1 MNKYASL
8 RRRFFNALTTTLMTG
23 LSLLLLVY
31 VGFGEAQQ
39 TYRQFTVEKLFS
51 QGRVIQNAMETF
63 LRPGL
68 PIRQYVG
75 FATRAEPILSSDP
88 TIASIAVYD
97 ATGQL
102 VFSGGEQVPLIHSE
116 SGDGEHTHDLRV
128 NGDHLQVVL
137 PLKSRFETVGS
148 LALTIPSAVIDDRV
162 EHDFK
167 RLLPFAFALSLLFG
181 LFAAIAGAQLT
192 GRGTR
197 SLQVVYGL
205 TFMSMA
211 ALVVATLVVLY
222 SDGAQAKTKA
232 LANSLGQRIGDIA
245 AFNLNISEIVG
256 LDQALLEYRR
266 LNPTISAAALMVD
279 GKVELHTDPAAIG
292 KPWIGERR
300 TYEYT
305 FDLTSPDSA
314 RPITLAVTVPKEIV
328 FWQVAR
334 SVKNF
339 LALFIA
345 SAFIAGLALQ
355 LAASMRHRAAADN
368 MSVDGQQAREVA
380 LDRVKP
386 VFFVAVFLEQLLQ
399 PFLPQFME
407 KAVVS
412 SGLSPSM
419 ISAPFMAYYLLF
431 ALALIPAARFSKRF
445 GPKSLMYVGLL
456 LSAVGLMVLALPV
469 DFVIMTAAR
478 AMSGIGQGMLF
489 IGVQSY
495 ILATAAPTR
504 KTQAAAIIV
513 FGFQGGMISGTAIG
527 SLIVVYIGAQG
538 VFTLAAVLAILMAI
552 YAKLVVPVVAES
564 WDQSLQNS
572 GPKRRFLSNLG
583 QLVRSLDFL
592 KAMLC
597 VGIPAKA
604 VMTGVV
610 VFALPLLLTQAG
622 FAQEDIGQVIMVYAA
637 GVLVASVYASRRVDR
652 TGRADI
658 VLFLG
663 TIASG
668 AGLMLI
674 GLAGWQPVGGVA
686 LGLPLSTVTMIS
698 GVLIVG
704 LAHGF
709 INAPVVTHVATSRLA
724 YAVGAESATATYRFL
739 ERIGHVAGPMI
750 LGQLF
755 FLYGGQSPVVLAWV
769 GLAVFGLALL
779 FLIPTRGPSEATI
792 RNAEMM
798 ARGAGGGAQAIPL
811 QPVSGSVQVAAA
823 ATK

>member
-1 MNKYASL
+1 MTHPFAL
-8 RRRFFNALTTTLMTG
+8 RRRFINALTTAAMAG
-23 LSLLLLVY
+23 LTLLLLVY
-31 VGFGEAQQ
+31 VGFGEARQ
-39 TYRQFTVEKLFS
+39 TYQQFTVEKLFA
-51 QGRVIQNAMETF
+51 QGRVIENAMETF

-88 TIASIAVYD
+88 SIASIAVYD
-97 ATGQL
+97 AEGQL
-102 VFSGGEQVPLIHSE
+102 VFSSGAQVPLLKSSIAD
-116 SGDGEHTHDLRV
+116 SGDDTRDLRQ
-128 NGDHLQVVL
+128 NERYLQVVL
-137 PLKSRFETVGS
+137 PLQSRFESVGS
-148 LALTIPSAVIDDRV
+148 LTLTIPNSVINDRV

-167 RLLPFAFALSLLFG
+167 RLLPVVLALSLTFG
-181 LFAAIAGAQLT
+181 LFTAIAGTQLT
-192 GRGTR
+192 GRSRR
-197 SLQVVYGL
+197 SLQIAYGV

-211 ALVVATLVVLY
+211 AVVVATLVILY

-245 AFNLNISEIVG
+245 AFNLNIDEIIG

-279 GKVELHTDPAAIG
+279 GNVELHTDAAAVG
-292 KPWIGERR
+292 KPWVGEPR

-305 FDLTSPDSA
+305 FDLTPSDSA
-314 RPITLAVTVPKEIV
+314 RRITLAVTVPKQIV

-355 LAASMRHRAAADN
+355 LAASMRDRVNTDEAVCGGRTLNDI
-368 MSVDGQQAREVA
+368 A

-399 PFLPQFME
+399 PFLPQFVD
-407 KAVVS
+407 KAAAA
-412 SGLSPSM
+412 SGLPPGV
-419 ISAPFMAYYLLF
+419 ISAPFTAYYLMF
-431 ALALIPAARFSKRF
+431 ALALIPAARYAERF
-445 GPKSLMYVGLL
+445 GAKSLMFGGLS
-456 LSAVGLMVLALPV
+456 LSAAGLAVLTLPV
-469 DFVIMTAAR
+469 DFTVLTAAR
-478 AMSGIGQGMLF
+478 GLSGVGQGMLF

-495 ILATAAPTR
+495 IFAIAAPTR

-513 FGFQGGMISGTAIG
+513 FGFQGGMVSGTAIG

-538 VFTLAAVLAILMAI
+538 VFVLATALALLMTMYVMA
-552 YAKLVVPVVAES
+552 VVPAAATNVS
-564 WDQSLQNS
+564 RRLQR
-572 GPKRRFLSNLG
+572 GTATTRQFFIDLG
-583 QLVRSLDFL
+583 QLIRSLDFL
-592 KAMLC
+592 KVMLC

-610 VFALPLLLTQAG
+610 IFALPLLLTEAG
-622 FAQEDIGQVIMVYAA
+622 FAQEDIGQVIMVYGA
-637 GVLVASVYASRRVDR
+637 GVLIASIYASRRVDR

-663 TIASG
+663 TVASG

-674 GLAGWQPVGGVA
+674 GLASWQPVNSA
-686 LGLPLSTVTMIS
+686 ASDLPLATLAMIT

-709 INAPVVTHVATSRLA
+709 VNAPVVTHVATSRVA
-724 YAVGAESATATYRFL
+724 TAIGPESATATYRFL
-739 ERIGHVAGPMI
+739 ERIGHVAGPMVM
-750 LGQLF
+750 GQLF
-755 FLYGGQSPVVLAWV
+755 FFSGGHNPAAVAWV
-769 GLAVFGLALL
+769 GLAVLGLGLL
-779 FLIPTRGPSEATI
+779 FLIPTRRPSDTTHSIDA
-792 RNAEMM
+792 
-798 ARGAGGGAQAIPL
+798 
-811 QPVSGSVQVAAA
+811 VAAA
-823 ATK
+823 ASPAARPHRGVGSAPVAAAPSTQ